1 MNKQI
6 LMPALTAGMEEGKL
20 ARWLKK
26 PGDPVSAGE
35 IIAEI
40 ESDKAMME
48 MPAEFAGVLQSILV
62 DADEIVAV
70 NQPIAVL
77 LVQEE
82 SGATPHRDPGVGAA
96 PRPGDEQVTLAVPT
110 IPQAQED
117 PNRAADGERIA
128 ASPLARRRAGEL
140 GISLSGLKGSGPNGR
155 VVSVDIE
162 RVQSSDSARPRSGE
176 EAPYR
181 EVPHSLTR
189 KTIARRLAEAK
200 ATIPHFYLQVDCEID
215 GLLALR
221 ARVNQADTAA
231 KLSIN
236 DFVVKAAALAIRAV
250 PETNAC
256 WTEDAIRLFDAIDVA
271 VAVSTD
277 NGLITPIVRS
287 ADVKSV
293 RDISI
298 EVRALSKRAREQRL
312 QPVEYQ
318 GGGFTISNLGMH
330 GVQSFSAIINPPQ
343 SCILA
348 VGAAVQRPVIRD
360 NACVAATLMSCTLS
374 VDHRSVDGVVGAR
387 YLEAFKAVIERP
399 DRLMAQ

>member
-1 MNKQI
+1 MNKHI
-6 LMPALTAGMEEGKL
+6 VMPALTAGMEEGKL

-48 MPAEFAGVLQSILV
+48 MPAEFAGILQSILV
-62 DADEIVAV
+62 DADEIAAV

-82 SGATPHRDPGVGAA
+82 SGVVPHQDQAAHASPARANVETTPVPRSVPEPRDGLNRGA
-96 PRPGDEQVTLAVPT
+96 DS
-110 IPQAQED
+110 
-117 PNRAADGERIA
+117 ERIA
-128 ASPLARRRAGEL
+128 ASPRARRRADEL
-140 GISLSGLKGSGPNGR
+140 GISLGGLKGSGPNGR
-155 VVSVDIE
+155 VVSADIE
-162 RVQSSDSARPRSGE
+162 RARGQAS
-176 EAPYR
+176 YR
-181 EVPHSLTR
+181 EVPHSITR

-221 ARVNQADTAA
+221 ARVNRGNTEA

-236 DFVVKAAALAIRAV
+236 DFVIKAAALAIRAV
-250 PETNAC
+250 PQTNAS
-256 WTEDAIRLFDAIDVA
+256 WTDDAVLLFDAIDVA
-271 VAVSTD
+271 VAVSTE
-277 NGLITPIVRS
+277 NGLITPIVRR
-287 ADVKSV
+287 ADTKSV
-293 RDISI
+293 QDIST
-298 EVRALSKRAREQRL
+298 EVRALAQRAREQRL
-312 QPVEYQ
+312 QPAEYQ

-348 VGAAVQRPVIRD
+348 VGAAVQRPVVRD
-360 NACVAATLMSCTLS
+360 NACVAATLLSCTLS
-374 VDHRSVDGVVGAR
+374 VDHRSVDGVVGAH
-387 YLEAFKAVIERP
+387 YLQAFKSMIERP

>member
-1 MNKQI
+1 MNKHI

-48 MPAEFAGVLQSILV
+48 MPAEFAGILQSILV
-62 DADEIVAV
+62 DADEIAAV

-82 SGATPHRDPGVGAA
+82 SGAAPHRAPAAGAA
-96 PRPGDEQVTLAVPT
+96 SVP
-110 IPQAQED
+110 
-117 PNRAADGERIA
+117 
-128 ASPLARRRAGEL
+128 ASPLARRRAADL
-140 GISLSGLKGSGPNGR
+140 GISLSGLEGSGPNGR

-162 RVQSSDSARPRSGE
+162 RAQSSGSARPASGE
-176 EAPYR
+176 EAPHR
-181 EVPHSLTR
+181 AVPHSLTR

-215 GLLALR
+215 SLLALR
-221 ARVNQADTAA
+221 ARLNQADTAA

-236 DFVVKAAALAIRAV
+236 DFVIKAAALAIRAV
-250 PETNAC
+250 PETNAS

-271 VAVSTD
+271 VAVSTE

-293 RDISI
+293 WDISI
-298 EVRALSKRAREQRL
+298 EVRALARRAREQRL
-312 QPVEYQ
+312 QPAEYQ

-387 YLEAFKAVIERP
+387 YLQAFKAVIERP
-399 DRLMAQ
+399 DGLMAQ

>member
-1 MNKQI
+1 MNKHI
-6 LMPALTAGMEEGKL
+6 VMPALTAGMEEGKL

-48 MPAEFAGVLQSILV
+48 MPAEFAGILHSILV
-62 DADEIVAV
+62 NADEIAAV

-82 SGATPHRDPGVGAA
+82 SDVAA
-96 PRPGDEQVTLAVPT
+96 QQEQ
-110 IPQAQED
+110 
-117 PNRAADGERIA
+117 AADAPPARIA
-128 ASPLARRRAGEL
+128 ASPLARRRADEL
-140 GISLSGLKGSGPNGR
+140 GIPLAGLQGSGPNGR
-155 VVSVDIE
+155 VVSADIE
-162 RVQSSDSARPRSGE
+162 RAHASAARSPSEG

-181 EVPHSLTR
+181 EVPHSITR
-189 KTIARRLAEAK
+189 KTIARRLTEAK
-200 ATIPHFYLQVDCEID
+200 ATIPHFYLHVDCEID
-215 GLLALR
+215 GLLDLR
-221 ARVNQADTAA
+221 ARSNHGNTAA

-236 DFVVKAAALAIRAV
+236 DFVIKAAALAIRAV
-250 PETNAC
+250 PETNAA
-256 WTEDAIRLFDAIDVA
+256 WTDDAVRLFDAIDVA
-271 VAVSTD
+271 VAVATE

-293 RDISI
+293 QEISA
-298 EVRALSKRAREQRL
+298 EVRALAQRAREQRL
-312 QPVEYQ
+312 QPAEFQ

-348 VGAAVQRPVIRD
+348 VGAALKRPVVRD
-360 NACVAATLMSCTLS
+360 NACVAATVMSCTLS

-387 YLEAFKAVIERP
+387 YLEAFKSLIERP
-399 DRLMAQ
+399 DRLMAQTRNQQ

>member
-1 MNKQI
+1 MNKPI

-48 MPAEFAGVLQSILV
+48 MPAEFAGILQAILV

-77 LVQEE
+77 LVQQE
-82 SGATPHRDPGVGAA
+82 SGVAPPQDQAAGAV
-96 PRPGDEQVTLAVPT
+96 PDRENEQTTLALRSVPQ
-110 IPQAQED
+110 PQDA
-117 PNRAADGERIA
+117 PSRAADGERIV

-140 GISLSGLKGSGPNGR
+140 GISLSGLTGSGPNGR
-155 VVSVDIE
+155 VVSADIE
-162 RVQSSDSARPRSGE
+162 RAQASASARPPSGE

-181 EVPHSLTR
+181 EVPHSITR

-221 ARVNQADTAA
+221 ARLNQADTAA

-250 PETNAC
+250 PETNAS

-271 VAVSTD
+271 VAVATE

-293 RDISI
+293 QDISS
-298 EVRALSKRAREQRL
+298 EVRALAKRAREQRL
-312 QPVEYQ
+312 QPAEYQ
-318 GGGFTISNLGMH
+318 GGGFTISNLGMY
-330 GVQSFSAIINPPQ
+330 GVRSFAAIINPPQ

-348 VGAAVQRPVIRD
+348 VGAAEQRPVIRD